1 MNETDIIKIGRAEL
15 LGTPKEIKHMTTGIC
30 NEVYE
35 LKYESNS
42 FILRMNREKEWI
54 YGTHRFLPLFKK
66 LGINTPDIVSED
78 YSKTKFPFCYQI
90 LTRLDGED
98 LANIF
103 PQLSEIELS
112 GIAQDLSEIF
122 DKFKSLPIESSFG
135 GMTGLHEDKREN
147 QLIILEAKKEQII
160 QRNEQSHV
168 LEEEILDRYVHLLDK
183 FREYFLNVR
192 PQLYFDDMNSK
203 NVMIHNGKFNG
214 LVDLDFMMKGD
225 ILEGIGGIVAAWFGT
240 KLGNTFIHD
249 VFKFQALD
257 EVQIKIAKAYGVFH
271 LILWTSEE
279 GIRFNSSSTGK
290 INWSNVE
297 QKRKKI
303 SQLLDT
309 M

>member
-1 MNETDIIKIGRAEL
+1 
-15 LGTPKEIKHMTTGIC
+15 MTTGIC
-30 NEVYE
+30 HEVYE
-35 LKYESNS
+35 LKYDSTS
-42 FILRMNREKEWI
+42 FILRMNSEKELI

-66 LGINTPDIVSED
+66 LGIKTPDIVSED
-78 YSKTKFPFCYQI
+78 YSKTDFPFCYQI
-90 LTRLDGED
+90 LTRLEGED

-112 GIAQDLSEIF
+112 GIAKDLSEIF

-168 LEEEILDRYVHLLDK
+168 LEEEILDRYLDLLDK
-183 FREYFLNVR
+183 YREYFLNVR

-203 NVMIHNGKFNG
+203 NVMIYNGKFNG

-225 ILEGIGGIVAAWFGT
+225 YLEGIGGIVAAWFGT
-240 KLGNTFIHD
+240 NLGNTFIHEL
-249 VFKFQALD
+249 FKFQALN
-257 EVQIKIAKAYGVFH
+257 EIQIKIAKAYGVFH
-271 LILWTSEE
+271 LLLWTSEE
-279 GIRFNSSSTGK
+279 GIRFNSNSTGK

-297 QKRKKI
+297 KKRKKI
-303 SQLLDT
+303 NQLLDAI
-309 M
+309 